1 MDAGAALLILSI
13 VLVAAFLIWLKLSID
28 RKRREEF
35 MRVAVKLGLTYERDD
50 PFHTTDLPFDLFSR
64 GDGRGSENVLHGTAA
79 GMQVRL
85 FDYWY
90 YEEVHNPKGPNTRS
104 YRRFSCALGWFDA
117 DCPHLTLA
125 REGFLSRIADK
136 IGFRDI
142 EFESEEFN
150 RAWQIAG
157 DDRRFAY
164 AFVDAQMMEWLLDE
178 GDVCAYEVL
187 GPLLLCSTDRLKP
200 AEFENLLEVLRRF
213 RSKVPEVV
221 ASLYPHTR
229 SADA

>member
-1 MDAGAALLILSI
+1 VDAGAALLILSI
-13 VLVAAFLIWLKLSID
+13 LLIAAFLIWLKFSID

-35 MRVAVKLGLTYERDD
+35 MLVAARLGLAYERDD
-50 PFHTTDLPFDLFSR
+50 PFDTVDLPFALFSR
-64 GDGRGSENVLHGTAA
+64 GEGRGTENVLHGTAA
-79 GMQVRL
+79 GMKVRL

-104 YRRFSCALGWFDA
+104 YHRSSCALGWFDA
-117 DCPHLTLA
+117 DCPHLSLA

-150 RAWQIAG
+150 RAWQVVG
-157 DDRRFAY
+157 EDRRFAY
-164 AFVDAQMMEWLLDE
+164 AFVDARMMEWLLDE
-178 GDVCAYEVL
+178 GDVCSYEVV

-200 AEFENLLEVLRRF
+200 AEFETLFEVLRRF
-213 RSKVPEVV
+213 RSKVPDVV
-221 ASLYPHTR
+221 ASLYPNAR
-229 SADA
+229 SAEA